1 MSSGGVINKTVCAI
15 HGGEDGKGKSWKSP
29 CIRIEQLHAGMVVHL
44 QRDKGCGWVGK
55 HFGRIYRAC
64 WAVWGRGKR
73 SLTNAVCLRC
83 LRHPG
88 EDGNY

>member
-64 WAVWGRGKR
+64 WAVWAGMEHGDLR
-73 SLTNAVCLRC
+73 SLGLGIQLPRRGVLC
-83 LRHPG
+83 
-88 EDGNY
+88 